1 MAIKSNYQRGDAEKE
16 FRKVQDEIDFEII
29 RAMSYAGE
37 KFVKDA
43 RNMTKTQGGFGDVTG
58 NLRSSIG
65 YFILKDGEIIKSD
78 TKQVSG
84 PKGDGGEGLA
94 TAITEL
100 LFIENKTGFQLVGI
114 AGMNYASA
122 VETRG
127 LNVITLQG
135 DVMLIDLEK
144 FYKILENRFK

>member
-1 MAIKSNYQRGDAEKE
+1 MAIKSDYKKGDAAKE
-16 FRKVQDEIDFEII
+16 FRKIQDEIDKEII

-37 KFVKDA
+37 KFVTNA

-78 TKQVSG
+78 TKQFSG
-84 PKGDGGEGLA
+84 NKGNGSEGFA
-94 TAITEL
+94 SAITGL
-100 LFIENKTGFQLVGI
+100 LYIEKKTGFQLVGI
-114 AGMNYASA
+114 AGMNYASH
-122 VETRG
+122 VETKG
-127 LNVITLQG
+127 LNVVTLQG